1 MRSIPLFLLAY
12 AKHLLFVLNPSEP
25 YHESLNLILILILIL
40 NFSLVRLLLHYN
52 VLELDV

>member
-25 YHESLNLILILILIL
+25 YHESLNLILILIL